1 MIPRAAQTK
10 KEFRGTCILRR
21 FKRIAS
27 CQRQLDCL
35 GDAIVLKVKTI
46 KIEVVFLLYYV
57 ARLYYSISEVVMAYF
72 STIHEPYLF
81 SN

>member
-1 MIPRAAQTK
+1 MYIEEIQTH
-10 KEFRGTCILRR
+10 CIVSKAIGLSWRCNCTESENNKNR
-21 FKRIAS
+21 S
-27 CQRQLDCL
+27 C
-35 GDAIVLKVKTI
+35 VSTI
-46 KIEVVFLLYYV
+46 YV